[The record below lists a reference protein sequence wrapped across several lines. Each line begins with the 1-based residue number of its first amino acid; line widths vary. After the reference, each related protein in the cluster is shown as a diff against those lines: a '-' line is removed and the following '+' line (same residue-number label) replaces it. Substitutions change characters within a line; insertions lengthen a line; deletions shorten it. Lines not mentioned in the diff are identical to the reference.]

1 MRQFFTIIMVFAFGQ
16 MLWAQDTMYVHQ
28 SGGVVTKYALHQV
41 DSIIF
46 YSEPALT
53 DIDGNVYRTVTIGSQ
68 VWMAENL
75 KTTHYNDGAE
85 IEYPGSD
92 NAAWTANTSGA
103 YAWYSNEIFYK
114 NLYGAIYNWHAVN
127 SGKLCPTGWRVPSDL
142 DWSLLTDY
150 IIDINE
156 DATVNNIGNFIRSCR
171 QVDSPLGGA
180 CATLLHPRWNAFTQ
194 YGTDDYE
201 FSGLP
206 GGHRDYTGLYYE
218 LGVKAHWWTSSG
230 HNEQNAWLRRI
241 HGHMES
247 VERTWTRKDMGFSVR
262 CIKN

>member
-41 DSIIF
+41 DSTIF

-75 KTTHYNDGAE
+75 KTTHYNDGVE

-103 YAWYSNEIFYK
+103 Y
-114 NLYGAIYNWHAVN
+114 
-127 SGKLCPTGWRVPSDL
+127 T
-142 DWSLLTDY
+142 
-150 IIDINE
+150 
-156 DATVNNIGNFIRSCR
+156 
-171 QVDSPLGGA
+171 
-180 CATLLHPRWNAFTQ
+180 
-194 YGTDDYE
+194 
-201 FSGLP
+201 
-206 GGHRDYTGLYYE
+206 
-218 LGVKAHWWTSSG
+218 
-230 HNEQNAWLRRI
+230 
-241 HGHMES
+241 
-247 VERTWTRKDMGFSVR
+247 
-262 CIKN
+262 